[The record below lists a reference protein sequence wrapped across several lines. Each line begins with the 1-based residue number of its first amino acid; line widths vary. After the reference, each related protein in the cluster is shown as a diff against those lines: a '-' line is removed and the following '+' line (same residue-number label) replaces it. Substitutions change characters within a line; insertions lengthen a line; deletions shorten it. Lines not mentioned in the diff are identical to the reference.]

1 VFTPPPL
8 DPDGRIAKS
17 LRPLRRISAA
27 LAVAVGV
34 FIVLSWVLLE
44 GMAIHP
50 ASGVPQAVSVSMAAF
65 AMILLLLSSRMR
77 TNILRKSIPSI
88 PDFAMGLDRLL
99 EGYRR
104 ATLVSFAMLEGAAL
118 AGLAVALLTGTAFY
132 GIVLGAASLISM
144 ATRWPRETDVDRLAR
159 GRRSP

>member
-17 LRPLRRISAA
+17 LRPVRAVCAA
-27 LAVAVGV
+27 LAVAVGL

-44 GMAIHP
+44 GMAMHP
-50 ASGVPQAVSVSMAAF
+50 PRGIPPAVPVSLAAF

-77 TNILRKSIPSI
+77 TNILRRSVPLIPGLET
-88 PDFAMGLDRLL
+88 GLDRLL

-104 ATLVSFAMLEGAAL
+104 ATLLSFVMLEGAAL

-132 GIVLGAASLISM
+132 GIVLAAASLVAM
-144 ATRWPRETDVDRLAR
+144 ATRWPRVTDVDRIAR